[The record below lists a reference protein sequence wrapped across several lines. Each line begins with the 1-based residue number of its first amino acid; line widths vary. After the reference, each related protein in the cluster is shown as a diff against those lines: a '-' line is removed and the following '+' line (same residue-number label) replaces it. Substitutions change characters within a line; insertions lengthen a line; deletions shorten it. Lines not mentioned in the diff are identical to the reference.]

1 MAPRDQGLRISPFFF
16 HSQEHAVIRC
26 PKIPSEGIFQAPLK
40 PSPRGLLPA
49 PPAVRYVRDPGC
61 QRKKIP
67 SQSHVCTSHSARPRA
82 PTVRGAPAV
91 PPCVNPPRVRAA
103 NTAATTLRAPGVS
116 WGACTCMT
124 DAKGREPRPCTCC
137 TASVWCVYFLGV
149 HMRCRL
155 CHLHPLSPPA
165 SCSPRPDCAQ
175 LLRRRRPSQGRHIMW

>member
-1 MAPRDQGLRISPFFF
+1 MGPLTNPNPAACCPRRPLSGTYVTL
-16 HSQEHAVIRC
+16 AV
-26 PKIPSEGIFQAPLK
+26 SEKKHRLNRMP
-40 PSPRGLLPA
+40 
-49 PPAVRYVRDPGC
+49 VRRTVHVR
-61 QRKKIP
+61 
-67 SQSHVCTSHSARPRA
+67 ARRQCDA
-82 PTVRGAPAV
+82 SRGAPAV

-116 WGACTCMT
+116 WGTCTCMP
-124 DAKGREPRPCTCC
+124 DAKRREPRPCTCC

-175 LLRRRRPSQGRHIMW
+175 LLRRRRPSQGRHIMWCVRLIHRRYGRCRPLWWL

>member
-1 MAPRDQGLRISPFFF
+1 MRCFGAENTSMRCFFKAT
-16 HSQEHAVIRC
+16 H
-26 PKIPSEGIFQAPLK
+26 K

-61 QRKKIP
+61 PRKQTP
-67 SQSHVCTSHSARPRA
+67 SQQHVCTSHGARPRA
-82 PTVRGAPAV
+82 PTVQCKSGSAHRTAMRDP
-91 PPCVNPPRVRAA
+91 RAA

-175 LLRRRRPSQGRHIMW
+175 LLRRRRPSQGRHIMWCVRLIHRRYGRCRPLWWL